1 MTIVHM
7 FSSLGGKDVLLNT
20 YWRNRMQAGWDASLT
35 PNDTEVESWIVPVP
49 VQCHT
54 PATLLQELGMEAVG
68 VDFIF
73 LDCEG
78 FDAEILSMF
87 KDLPGFDPAFVI
99 IEYGFHH
106 ANRGRLHLVTEIAN
120 YFSERGYAV
129 YKDLDNLVFFKTTG

>member
-1 MTIVHM
+1 
-7 FSSLGGKDVLLNT
+7 
-20 YWRNRMQAGWDASLT
+20 MQAGWDASLT

-78 FDAEILSMF
+78 YDAEILSMF
-87 KDLPGFDPAFVI
+87 TELPGFDPAFI
-99 IEYGFHH
+99 IFEFGFHH
-106 ANRGRLHLVTEIAN
+106 ASRGKLHLVTEMAN
-120 YFSERGYAV
+120 YWSERGYAV
-129 YKDLDNLVFFKTTG
+129 YKDNDNLVFFKTKGDVVAPVYSVEHAMR